1 MRRDKGREQL
11 GGRLRFLSDNLCCE
25 SRRQGVLP
33 ERSAN
38 PDEAAAYGAA
48 VQAAILSGEEGKVR
62 AVTPL
67 SLGLD
72 SGDRRRHG
80 DHRSDPEE
88 HRHPGDGRRS
98 GPSPPAPTTRLGS
111 SSCHPGIHVHLGVP
125 CRPGTGTPGH
135 GTVPPCPGTARRD
148 LVPCRAST
156 PCRLS
161 CPGTARLSLDGPCR
175 AWGTV
180 SPAVPCRARAQDTQ
194 ELNQLQIMQ
203 YKQISYVQTQAF
215 NNS

>member
-1 MRRDKGREQL
+1 VYVRSEAGRPCQQDL
-11 GGRLRFLSDNLCCE
+11 
-25 SRRQGVLP
+25 
-33 ERSAN
+33 RSA
-38 PDEAAAYGAA
+38 
-48 VQAAILSGEEGKVR
+48 R
-62 AVTPL
+62 A
-67 SLGLD
+67 
-72 SGDRRRHG
+72 
-80 DHRSDPEE
+80 
-88 HRHPGDGRRS
+88 GRRVHVH
-98 GPSPPAPTTRLGS
+98 AREHAGS
-111 SSCHPGIHVHLGVP
+111 CSMMADIHVHLGVP

>member
-48 VQAAILSGEEGKVR
+48 VQAAILSGEEGKVQVR
-62 AVTPL
+62 DVTPL

-98 GPSPPAPTTRLGS
+98 GPSPPAPIILS
-111 SSCHPGIHVHLGVP
+111 SRCS
-125 CRPGTGTPGH
+125 
-135 GTVPPCPGTARRD
+135 
-148 LVPCRAST
+148 
-156 PCRLS
+156 
-161 CPGTARLSLDGPCR
+161 
-175 AWGTV
+175 
-180 SPAVPCRARAQDTQ
+180 RARARAIGIRDGNGSGKVW
-194 ELNQLQIMQ
+194 L
-203 YKQISYVQTQAF
+203 K
-215 NNS
+215 

>member
-1 MRRDKGREQL
+1 MQL
-11 GGRLRFLSDNLCCE
+11 SCVLERKNYSIHSVHYVYNIFFLKLGCIWTSRIVE
-25 SRRQGVLP
+25 S
-33 ERSAN
+33 
-38 PDEAAAYGAA
+38 
-48 VQAAILSGEEGKVR
+48 
-62 AVTPL
+62 
-67 SLGLD
+67 
-72 SGDRRRHG
+72 
-80 DHRSDPEE
+80 
-88 HRHPGDGRRS
+88 
-98 GPSPPAPTTRLGS
+98 
-111 SSCHPGIHVHLGVP
+111 IHVHLGVP

>member
-1 MRRDKGREQL
+1 VCVVCISKQVSCCACLRCPFVRKDGR
-11 GGRLRFLSDNLCCE
+11 
-25 SRRQGVLP
+25 V
-33 ERSAN
+33 
-38 PDEAAAYGAA
+38 
-48 VQAAILSGEEGKVR
+48 VR
-62 AVTPL
+62 APRG
-67 SLGLD
+67 SL
-72 SGDRRRHG
+72 
-80 DHRSDPEE
+80 
-88 HRHPGDGRRS
+88 
-98 GPSPPAPTTRLGS
+98 
-111 SSCHPGIHVHLGVP
+111 PGIHVHLDVP
-125 CRPGTGTPGH
+125 CRPGTGTPEH

>member
-1 MRRDKGREQL
+1 MPGSTKFAFFFVAAFFHGNWTLNERDGNS
-11 GGRLRFLSDNLCCE
+11 FLD
-25 SRRQGVLP
+25 P
-33 ERSAN
+33 
-38 PDEAAAYGAA
+38 
-48 VQAAILSGEEGKVR
+48 
-62 AVTPL
+62 PL
-67 SLGLD
+67 YCS
-72 SGDRRRHG
+72 STTFV
-80 DHRSDPEE
+80 
-88 HRHPGDGRRS
+88 
-98 GPSPPAPTTRLGS
+98 PS
-111 SSCHPGIHVHLGVP
+111 IHVHLGVP

-180 SPAVPCRARAQDTQ
+180 SPAVPCRAHAQDTQ